1 METYTV
7 EIEFWDG
14 TTVEI
19 EVEANDEN
27 QALDRAMPKSMRIK

>member
-19 EVEANDEN
+19 EVEANNEIE
-27 QALDRAMPKSMRIK
+27 ALDRAMPKSVRIR